1 MMSAWATQLAGS
13 KKSQKSRRLRAIE
26 KAQAPKPA
34 PTAAPAPE
42 AKKKRKAKG

>member
-1 MMSAWATQLAGS
+1 MSAWATQLAGS

-34 PTAAPAPE
+34 PRPVPE